1 MKEKEFLKQLNSEKN
16 AFGENTEEIV
26 KKLLEEGKAIAVRKK
41 PNFFIRLFSRMQKT
55 KSTSQILEEH
65 FEMVLS
71 NLSVKGQLERVL
83 KMLLENTETI
93 EIIKTHFGAILE
105 TATTNEKLSEI
116 LKVLLKNPQTLVI
129 IKEHFS
135 DVFKKCNSINQKGI
149 CQLGRRTPKEK
160 FLSAIKELPD
170 GDAVLLANVT
180 TVLQEGVTIADIPIF
195 RGLSEEIDAKM
206 QKQLEERKEQI
217 IREML
222 ETGIDYKGEP
232 ERRKQCIDDYLMTVT
247 IMLDEL
253 LKKENVRML
262 DIKLIGL
269 GGYSRTYQI
278 GEEVLKIGDLR
289 ATHKI
294 PNHRRILQPLI
305 RMNLRDEKNNN
316 KQFACVEVANR
327 VDELTE
333 EEQSKEKLYQIYKE
347 LRDNGIIWT
356 DAKFQNVGKL
366 RSKNVATLDGEE
378 ITSDP
383 EATGLQG
390 NIDEKVLESGEWV
403 VIDTDYI
410 YDENT
415 RESEIKWIDNSFSK
429 GFENRWL
436 REKQGQVVQKYI
448 DSIERKNTPGSTR
461 TYRNQEE
468 R

>member
-41 PNFFIRLFSRMQKT
+41 PNFFIRLFSRIQKT

-71 NLSVKGQLERVL
+71 KLSVKGQLERVL

-93 EIIKTHFGAILE
+93 EIIKTHF
-105 TATTNEKLSEI
+105 
-116 LKVLLKNPQTLVI
+116 
-129 IKEHFS
+129 S
-135 DVFKKCNSINQKGI
+135 DVFKKCNRINQKGI

-305 RMNLRDEKNNN
+305 RMNLKDEKNNN

-347 LRDNGIIWT
+347 LRDDGIIWT

-378 ITSDP
+378 ITSDS

-390 NIDEKVLESGEWV
+390 NINEKVLESGEWV

-448 DSIERKNTPGSTR
+448 DSIERKNTPDSTR